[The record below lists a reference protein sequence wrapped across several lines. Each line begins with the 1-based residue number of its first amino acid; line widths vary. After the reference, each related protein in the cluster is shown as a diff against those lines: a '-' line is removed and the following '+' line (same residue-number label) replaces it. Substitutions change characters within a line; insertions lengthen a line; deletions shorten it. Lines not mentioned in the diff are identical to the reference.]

1 MSVPAATATT
11 ALDAQARRLSAL
23 EKEFHATDLT
33 NTACFWLF
41 LTAAFFGIFAAVWF
55 AGPVYYH
62 HHHVAGVANSTPPP
76 PGYYMKHQK
85 SQRRHVRGQCGVGET
100 WDAEVSLCGPTQH
113 LPLALDP
120 SIMNSSVKACDSFY
134 DSMCGRYMSG
144 HTNENRAFTYGWK
157 KTRQRLKNLIGN
169 PAGVSVPVNPSGAG
183 AERSSGGT
191 SFYTACL
198 SRGTPASAKESLLE
212 YKHLLEVI
220 VGNIRSHADLP
231 PAFGRLARY
240 GYTSPFAISMER
252 HPMEPRV
259 IPFLTPD
266 GFPTPVLD
274 EGRLFQ
280 ILQLGRPL
288 TGFNSLQESH
298 HIEGVLRIS
307 RGLAEHRSPLG
318 EALEEV
324 SNYGDYLKRVFPQQL
339 KTFGALSIG
348 KSAEWVWDR
357 YFQALDGNGL
367 RFHNDTQ
374 LWLADASYLNW
385 FFSDSGWRSF
395 SVLDWKAYME
405 FSILYNGNE
414 FEPELPNNVY
424 YRQHDAQGPVGKG
437 ARLYH
442 RIPRRETKNS
452 TITPEEACLRLTE
465 HMLPGWVADAY
476 LRRYL
481 PQRGEIRSSVTQMI
495 QMLLTSLRNRVAR
508 ATWLGDGDRVALDSK
523 LAATLIR
530 VLEPDQWEMEPF
542 LASLAADR
550 HDHNMNLVRRY
561 RVQRNLALWH
571 KDAAEWSRAA
581 IAFFAMPLTEMNAY
595 YSGPSNSITLLAGV
609 LQHPLYNMGY
619 DDTSKW
625 AILGSIVGHELSHS
639 LDHHGLHWDAE
650 GGYRPDGLLSVEGMQ
665 SFYQRT
671 DCVVREYG
679 PAPAGCEAANAHY
692 GNSTIGEDLADLV
705 GISLSYETFFPPTS
719 PLPTGDRQHFLMVLT
734 QAFCETYDQAHR
746 CEAVAHDEHAVAEF
760 RINRTFRN
768 LPFFAELFGCH
779 TGQAMWQGKTDICAV
794 Y

>member
-1 MSVPAATATT
+1 MSASPATT
-11 ALDAQARRLSAL
+11 TLEDQARRLSAL
-23 EKEFHATDLT
+23 EKEFRATDLT

-41 LTAAFFGIFAAVWF
+41 FAAIFFGIFAVIWVA
-55 AGPVYYH
+55 AGH
-62 HHHVAGVANSTPPP
+62 HHHHSLSNITTDVPP

-85 SQRRHVRGQCGVGET
+85 SRRRHARGQCGIGET

-120 SIMNSSVKACDSFY
+120 SIMNNSIKMCDSFY
-134 DSMCGRYMSG
+134 DSMCGRYISG
-144 HTNENRAFTYGWK
+144 HTNENRAFTYGWR
-157 KTRQRLKNLIGN
+157 KTRERLKQMITNSSTIDTS
-169 PAGVSVPVNPSGAG
+169 AGVK
-183 AERSSGGT
+183 
-191 SFYTACL
+191 FYAACL
-198 SRGTPASAKESLLE
+198 SRGSATSAKEALLE
-212 YKHLLEVI
+212 YKHLVEVI

-231 PAFGRLARY
+231 SALGRLARY
-240 GYTSPFAISMER
+240 GYTSPFALSMER

-266 GFPTPVLD
+266 GFPSPILD

-280 ILQLGRPL
+280 IFQLGRTL
-288 TGFNSLQESH
+288 TGYTSIQEAH

-307 RGLAEHRSPLG
+307 RALAEHRAPLVMAEQSG
-318 EALEEV
+318 G
-324 SNYGDYLKRVFPQQL
+324 YGDYLQNVFSQQHL
-339 KTFGALSIG
+339 GTFGTVLG
-348 KSAEWVWDR
+348 GPTKSVEWVWDR
-357 YFQALDGNGL
+357 YFQSLDGNGL
-367 RFHNDTQ
+367 RFKNDTQ
-374 LWLADASYLNW
+374 LWLPDAEYMRW
-385 FFSDSGWRSF
+385 FISDEGWRSF
-395 SVLDWKAYME
+395 SLLDWKAYLE

-414 FEPELPNNVY
+414 FEPDLPNNVY
-424 YRQHDAQGPVGKG
+424 YRQHDVQGPMGKG

-442 RIPRRETKNS
+442 RIPRSERRAT
-452 TITPEEACLRLTE
+452 TPEDACLRLTE
-465 HMLPGWVADAY
+465 HMIPGWVADTY
-476 LRRYL
+476 LRRYM
-481 PQRGEIRSSVTQMI
+481 PERAEIRRSVTEMI
-495 QMLLTSLRNRVAR
+495 QQLLASLRSRVAAASWLSNANR
-508 ATWLGDGDRVALDSK
+508 AVLDTK
-523 LAATLIR
+523 IAGTLIR

-542 LASLAADR
+542 LASIAVDR

-571 KDAAEWSRAA
+571 KDNNQWWSRAA
-581 IAFFAMPLTEMNAY
+581 VAFFAMPITEMNAY

-609 LQHPLYNMGY
+609 LQHPLYNVGY

-625 AILGSIVGHELSHS
+625 AILGSIIGHELSHM
-639 LDHHGLHWDAE
+639 LDSHGLYWDAE
-650 GGYRPDGLLSVEGMQ
+650 GGYRPGGLLDATGMT

-705 GISLSYETFFPPTS
+705 GISLSYETFFSPDS
-719 PLPTGDRQHFLMVLT
+719 PLPTGERQHFLMVLA

-768 LPFFAELFGCH
+768 LWFFMELFGCH
-779 TGQAMWQGKTDICAV
+779 PGQPMWQNKQDMCNV
-794 Y
+794 F

>member
-1 MSVPAATATT
+1 MSAATS
-11 ALDAQARRLSAL
+11 LDVQARRLSAL

-41 LTAAFFGIFAAVWF
+41 LAAAFFGIFAAVWF
-55 AGPVYYH
+55 AGPIYNHHHYH
-62 HHHVAGVANSTPPP
+62 HNLASNSTPSPP

-85 SQRRHVRGQCGVGET
+85 SQRRHARSQCGVGET

-120 SIMNSSVKACDSFY
+120 SIMNSSIKACDSFY

-157 KTRQRLKNLIGN
+157 RTRERLRQIIRNST
-169 PAGVSVPVNPSGAG
+169 GVSSTGVSSAG
-183 AERSSGGT
+183 SR
-191 SFYTACL
+191 FYSACL
-198 SRGTPASAKESLLE
+198 ARGTASSARESLLE
-212 YKHLLEVI
+212 YKHLVEVV
-220 VGNIRSHADLP
+220 VGNLRSHADLP
-231 PAFGRLARY
+231 SALGRLARY

-259 IPFLTPD
+259 LPFWAPD
-266 GFPTPVLD
+266 GFPDPVLD

-280 ILQLGRPL
+280 ILQMGRSL
-288 TGFNSLQESH
+288 TGYTTLQESH
-298 HIEGVLRIS
+298 HIESVLRIS
-307 RGLAEHRSPLG
+307 RALAEHRRPPPAVEDTTHYS
-318 EALEEV
+318 
-324 SNYGDYLKRVFPQQL
+324 DYLKHVFPTQL
-339 KTFGALSIG
+339 HTFGSLT
-348 KSAEWVWDR
+348 KSSEWVWDR
-357 YFQALDGNGL
+357 YFQSLDGNGL
-367 RFHNDTQ
+367 RFRNDTQ
-374 LWLADASYLNW
+374 LWLADAAYLNW
-385 FFSDSGWRSF
+385 FISDVGWRSF
-395 SVLDWKAYME
+395 TLVDWKAYLE

-424 YRQHDAQGPVGKG
+424 YRQHDARGPVGNG

-442 RIPRRETKNS
+442 RIPRGNRGVS
-452 TITPEEACLRLTE
+452 PEDACLRLTE
-465 HMLPGWVADAY
+465 HMLPGWTADAY
-476 LRRYL
+476 LQRYV
-481 PQRGEIRSSVTQMI
+481 PQRAEIRSSVSQMI
-495 QMLLTSLRNRVAR
+495 QRLLASLRSRVASR
-508 ATWLGDGDRVALDSK
+508 ATWLSEANRAALDAK
-523 LAATLIR
+523 LAGTLIR
-530 VLEPDQWEMEPF
+530 VLEPDQWDMEPF

-571 KDAAEWSRAA
+571 KDLGPTWWSRAA
-581 IAFFAMPLTEMNAY
+581 VSFFAMPITEMNAY

-609 LQHPLYNMGY
+609 LQHPLYSVDY

-639 LDHHGLHWDAE
+639 LDSHGLYWDAE
-650 GGYRPDGLLSVEGMQ
+650 GGYRPDGLLDAAGMQ
-665 SFYQRT
+665 AFYQRT

-679 PAPAGCEAANAHY
+679 PAPAGCEASNAHY

-705 GISLSYETFFPPTS
+705 GISLSYETFFSPTS
-719 PLPTGDRQHFLMVLT
+719 SLPTGDRQHFLMVLT

-779 TGQAMWQGKTDICAV
+779 SGQAMWHQKGDMCVV